1 MDWGVFWSVFVVMF
15 IVLPLVFIWGFAIVD
30 LFTRPDL
37 SGLAKVVWLLFI
49 IFLPVLGTLFYFIFR
64 PTVAVDQTPEIASA
78 HAGYVA
84 DKLTQLTDLKEKGVI
99 SQAEY
104 DKQRSRVLALET

>member
-1 MDWGVFWSVFVVMF
+1 
-15 IVLPLVFIWGFAIVD
+15 LPLVFIWGHD
-30 LFTRPDL
+30 RRSLHPPDL
-37 SGLAKVVWLLFI
+37 ERTGEGVWLLFI